1 MGFGGNFARGGRIV
15 PIGVRNSPDFRSAAG
30 ISFPMPTT
38 TGPTVIH
45 DSAKNLG
52 YATLRLAI
60 GMSMLIHGAGRFPK
74 ISAFA
79 GHMVKDF
86 ARSPL
91 PAWAVDAFAR
101 ITPFAEFAI
110 GVSILLGLATRWGLT
125 LGGLWMVL
133 LIFGSA
139 LIEKYDIVGIQLVYS
154 LIFFHLLMHL
164 EHNSF
169 SLDALISR
177 SRTGGH
183 TSKMFLE

>member
-1 MGFGGNFARGGRIV
+1 
-15 PIGVRNSPDFRSAAG
+15 
-30 ISFPMPTT
+30 MPNTT
-38 TGPTVIH
+38 PPTVIH

-60 GMSMLIHGAGRFPK
+60 GMSMLLHGVGRFPK

-79 GHMVKDF
+79 QHTVKDF
-86 ARSPL
+86 AGSPL

-101 ITPFAEFAI
+101 FTPFAEFAI
-110 GVSILLGLATRWGLT
+110 GVSVLLGVATKWGLT

-133 LIFGSA
+133 LIFGST
-139 LIEKYDIVGIQLVYS
+139 LIEKYDIVGIQLIYS

-169 SLDALISR
+169 SLDGLISR
-177 SRTGGH
+177 SPLRGH
-183 TSKMFLE
+183 TSKMSLE